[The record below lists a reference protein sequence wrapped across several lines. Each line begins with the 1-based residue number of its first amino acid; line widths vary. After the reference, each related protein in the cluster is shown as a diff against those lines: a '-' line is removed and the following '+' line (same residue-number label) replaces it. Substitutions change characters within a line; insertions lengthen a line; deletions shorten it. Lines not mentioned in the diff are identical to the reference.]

1 MSLSSS
7 IRLGSNALQAQQIG
21 MQVVGQNIANAN
33 TPGYIREEVVF
44 APAPTQQVGRLL
56 LGLGVHVDGIVQK
69 IDHFVEERLRGAT
82 SDRASSAT
90 QEDTYLQLEGL
101 IGELSDTDLS
111 TSLNNFFASISE
123 ILTQPESVS
132 VRNLAVLQGRT
143 LAADIQRLDSRAKD
157 IRSDLNDRVIAI
169 GDDINRLVEEIR
181 TLNVR
186 ISQIEGGDGSSSDA
200 VGLRDQR
207 QQALANLAELIDFD
221 AQEQSSGSVNIF
233 VGGEFLVFE
242 ATAREVEVHYDSDRG
257 LSAAEI
263 RIRETN
269 APLHMSSGELAGL
282 IESRD
287 TILGGFIDQLDSFAS
302 TLAFEFNKAF
312 SSGQGLK
319 GYSTLTSGTPV
330 SDTAQP
336 LDAVGLP
343 FSAEHGGFQLQVY
356 NTDTKLTTTA
366 NISIDL
372 DGLGTDTSLSDL
384 VAQLDAVHGISASI
398 TSDRRVRITADS
410 SNLQFSFGDDT
421 SGVLAALGINVF
433 FSGSTAGDLG
443 VRNELLQDAALFA
456 ASRDGIGAD
465 TTNAVSL
472 ANFLDEPL
480 SSQNGVSLA
489 ILYDRLTSE
498 VTQASAAA
506 RSASAGFTVFEETLK
521 GQKLAISGVSLDE
534 EAVKLMTLQRAFQAT
549 ARYISTLDDLIGV
562 LVNI

>member
-1 MSLSSS
+1 MSLSGS

-21 MQVVGQNIANAN
+21 LQVVGQNIANAN

-44 APAPTQQVGRLL
+44 APAPTQQLGRLL
-56 LGLGVHVDGIVQK
+56 LGLGVQVDGIVQK

-143 LAADIQRLDSRAKD
+143 LAADIQRLDSRAKH

-221 AQEQSSGSVNIF
+221 AQEQSSGSVNLF

-242 ATAREVEVHYDSDRG
+242 ATSREVEVHYDSDRG

-263 RIRETN
+263 RIHETN
-269 APLHMSSGELAGL
+269 APLHTSSGELAGL

-287 TILGGFIDQLDSFAS
+287 TILGGFIDQLNSFAG

-319 GYSTLTSGTPV
+319 GYSSLTSGTPV
-330 SDTAQP
+330 TDATQP

-343 FSAEHGGFQLQVY
+343 FAAEHGGFQLQVY
-356 NTDTKLTTTA
+356 NSDTKLTATT

-372 DGLGTDTSLSDL
+372 DGLGTDTSLADL
-384 VAQLDAVHGISASI
+384 VAQLDAVNGISASL
-398 TSDRRVRITADS
+398 TSDRRVHLTADS
-410 SNLQFSFGDDT
+410 TNLQFSFGDDT
-421 SGVLAALGINVF
+421 SGVLAALGLNVF

-443 VRNELLQDAALFA
+443 VREELLQDSALFA
-456 ASRDGIGAD
+456 ASRAGIGAD

-472 ANFLDEPL
+472 ANFLDQPL

-506 RSASAGFTVFEETLK
+506 RSAAAGFTVFEETLK